1 MILTDYYKGQKLTNA
16 NSRFDITAST
26 GGYDFFETLLINKQ
40 KFNIGGLS
48 FNFGQ
53 RPDRWGGKK
62 TDMAITKGSQNITSV
77 KRPNLEINFA
87 FGDIHGSNDG
97 CIIVF
102 NPDHKETGIT
112 TIEIFIARGLRND
125 TDGLWELFTDGELNH
140 EIEALRQKA
149 VTIFVTIVNK

>member
-53 RPDRWGGKK
+53 RPDRWGGQKK
-62 TDMAITKGSQNITSV
+62 RIWQ
-77 KRPNLEINFA
+77 
-87 FGDIHGSNDG
+87 
-97 CIIVF
+97 
-102 NPDHKETGIT
+102 
-112 TIEIFIARGLRND
+112 
-125 TDGLWELFTDGELNH
+125 
-140 EIEALRQKA
+140 
-149 VTIFVTIVNK
+149 